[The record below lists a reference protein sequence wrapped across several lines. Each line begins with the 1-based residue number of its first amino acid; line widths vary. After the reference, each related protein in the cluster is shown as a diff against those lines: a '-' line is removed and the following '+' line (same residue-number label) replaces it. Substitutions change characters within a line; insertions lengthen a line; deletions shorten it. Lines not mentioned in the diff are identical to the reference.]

1 MTTMNA
7 AATGGARALVGGR
20 GFGTLLRTETRVWLR
35 DGATVF
41 FSLAFPTV
49 LLIGVGFAIPGMRQP
64 MTDVA
69 LQWQGLT
76 PIAAYV
82 PVLLAVALGTP
93 LLTVMPVVFG
103 QYRERGVL
111 RRLGATPMRPQALVV
126 THLVINLVAILAAT
140 AVMLLAGQLAFG
152 LHAPKH
158 PATVVLAYLL
168 GIAAM
173 YSIGVLIAARVPR
186 GSVASGIGSL
196 LYFPMLFFA
205 GVWTPGPIMPGGV
218 AAVAKLTPLGAIA
231 QAMTT
236 GWFGEGLPAFQVV
249 VLVAWTAVA
258 LPVGIRLFRWS

>member
-1 MTTMNA
+1 MTAITP
-7 AATGGARALVGGR
+7 AATGGLRTLVGGR
-20 GFGTLLRTETRVWLR
+20 GFGTLLRTESRVWLR

-49 LLIGVGFAIPGMRQP
+49 LLVGVGFAIPGMRTP
-64 MTDVA
+64 MTGVPS
-69 LQWQGLT
+69 QWLGLT

-111 RRLGATPMRPQALVV
+111 RRLGSTPMRPQALVV
-126 THLVINLVAILAAT
+126 THLVINLVAILAAS
-140 AVMLLAGQLAFG
+140 AVMLVAGQLVFG
-152 LHAPKH
+152 LQWPNN
-158 PATVVLAYLL
+158 PWVVLLAYVL

-173 YSIGVLIAARVPR
+173 YSLGVLIAARVPR
-186 GSVASGIGSL
+186 GSAASGIGSL

-205 GVWTPGPIMPGGV
+205 GVWTPGPIMPAGV
-218 AAVAKLTPLGAIA
+218 AAVAKLTPLGAVA

-236 GWFGEGLPAFQVV
+236 GWFGHGFPAFQVV
-249 VLVAWTAVA
+249 VLAVWTAVA

>member
-1 MTTMNA
+1 MSTIS
-7 AATGGARALVGGR
+7 ATSMRRLVGGR
-20 GFGTLLRTETRVWLR
+20 GFGTLLGTESRVWLR

-49 LLIGVGFAIPGMRQP
+49 LLVGVGLAIPGMRTP
-64 MTDVA
+64 MTGVEPA
-69 LQWQGLT
+69 WQGLT

-126 THLVINLVAILAAT
+126 AHLVINLVAIVAASV
-140 AVMLLAGQLAFG
+140 VMLAVGQLVFG
-152 LHAPKH
+152 LQAPRH
-158 PATVVLAYLL
+158 PAAVVFAFVLA
-168 GIAAM
+168 IAAM
-173 YSIGVLIAARVPR
+173 YALGILVAARVPR
-186 GSVASGIGSL
+186 GAAASGIGSL

-205 GVWTPGPIMPGGV
+205 GVWTPGPIMPAGV
-218 AAVAKLTPLGAIA
+218 AAVAKFTPLGAAA

-236 GWFGEGLPAFQVV
+236 GWFGEGFPAFQVV
-249 VLVAWTAVA
+249 VLAAWTAVA
-258 LPVGIRLFRWS
+258 LPIGIRLFRWS